1 MRESHKSIND
11 LEYLHNM
18 QCLNVHSDSA
28 PVSDVQSSQQDRGL
42 NWPVHINFRHV
53 EVSNDEG
60 RSKWGLSRGL
70 SNSKYRRRQDREG
83 FRQPHHHLKVFF
95 YGLLIQGNF
104 FCWNSVPLVSTGEQ
118 EFNKPVDKYM
128 SPYSYFSCDLA
139 QIKPSNSL
147 FKEYQCINV
156 SCIYHPR
163 PKNL

>member
-70 SNSKYRRRQDREG
+70 SNSKYRRRKDREG

-95 YGLLIQGNF
+95 YRLLIQGNF
-104 FCWNSVPLVSTGEQ
+104 FAETLSLWCQQGNRSLINLLTSICLHTVIFHVILHKSSPLTHFLHSIDVW
-118 EFNKPVDKYM
+118 V
-128 SPYSYFSCDLA
+128 
-139 QIKPSNSL
+139 
-147 FKEYQCINV
+147 
-156 SCIYHPR
+156 
-163 PKNL
+163 